1 MGLTLIILC
10 LAACNNRPLPNTFL
24 IPSDYEGTL
33 RIVFE
38 EKCGLTP
45 KVENGRQILEFKK
58 NGFLILN
65 TKLNYGINNDFYLVD
80 NKGNRTKVI
89 QISSFKDRVNK
100 IPAIVVDS
108 ITKVRLIDKCSSE
121 CLQGKRIGC
130 R

>member
-1 MGLTLIILC
+1 MLPATVAYTLTFIEEQRVKNKISIMGLTLIILC
-10 LAACNNRPLPNTFL
+10 LADCNNRPLPNTFL

-65 TKLNYGINNDFYLVD
+65 TKL
-80 NKGNRTKVI
+80 
-89 QISSFKDRVNK
+89 
-100 IPAIVVDS
+100 
-108 ITKVRLIDKCSSE
+108 
-121 CLQGKRIGC
+121 
-130 R
+130 

>member
-1 MGLTLIILC
+1 MVIF
-10 LAACNNRPLPNTFL
+10 ANNKTIMFYLPNTFL